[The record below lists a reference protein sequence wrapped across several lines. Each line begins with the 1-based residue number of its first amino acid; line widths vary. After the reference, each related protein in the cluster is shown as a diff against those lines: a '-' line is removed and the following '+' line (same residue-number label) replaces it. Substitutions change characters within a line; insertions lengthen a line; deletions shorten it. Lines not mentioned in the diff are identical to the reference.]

1 MITPEIREELKRI
14 QAELK
19 KVFPANRHEVR
30 DLPGGQRKW
39 VYLKWQTIRER
50 LDEVCPDWVIDYSE
64 IQYLGNDAIC
74 RCGIAILGVR
84 KEAIASVPISI
95 LSSKGNEMTRGSA
108 ADRLAAEAIKNSGEA
123 WGVGRYLDDQQF
135 TIRYLWEHMRELDE
149 QMQGEVRR
157 LSEQYKI
164 QVSQSGLGVS
174 PSRGTGEPVRV
185 SGRQP
190 QAKPKVETG
199 FIHAVAGTSAESF
212 ITEGQ
217 RKRLWAI
224 GKNELK
230 LSDDQIKSALR
241 HFGFEKT
248 EFITR
253 DQYEPLIEYLK
264 SLVSQ
269 CSHEGFPQRAT
280 GETALFAQRLRQE
293 KEGNPPQATAFPLG
307 EPFRVKSST
316 QPDLYPANNDIVKQV
331 RFLTKHEPHW
341 ILAQCKHYG
350 YDRPGMM
357 PPTELEKLIADMC
370 ADWAVGAL
378 VIGDHQKAHTSIQG
392 ALAFA
397 MAAGQPI
404 LGAAIEWL
412 NRHQKGVSAQNQ

>member
-50 LDEVCPDWVIDYSE
+50 LDEVCPDWIIDYSE
-64 IQYLGNDAIC
+64 IQYLANDAIC
-74 RCGIAILGVR
+74 RCGITILGVR

-123 WGVGRYLDDQQF
+123 WGVGRYLDDQEF
-135 TIRYLWEHMRELDE
+135 TIRYLWEHKGELDE

-164 QVSQSGLGVS
+164 QVG
-174 PSRGTGEPVRV
+174 
-185 SGRQP
+185 GRQP
-190 QAKPKVETG
+190 QVKPKNETG
-199 FIHAVAGTSAESF
+199 LIHAVAGTSAESF

-224 GKNELK
+224 AKSELK
-230 LSDDQIKSALR
+230 LSDEQIRGALR
-241 HFGFEKT
+241 HFGFERT
-248 EFITR
+248 ESITR
-253 DQYEPLIEYLK
+253 DQYEPLIEYLQQSVK
-264 SLVSQ
+264 
-269 CSHEGFPQRAT
+269 
-280 GETALFAQRLRQE
+280 
-293 KEGNPPQATAFPLG
+293 PP
-307 EPFRVKSST
+307 T
-316 QPDLYPANNDIVKQV
+316 QPDLYPANNDIVKRV
-331 RFLTKHEPHW
+331 RALTKHEPHW

-350 YDRPGMM
+350 YERPGMM
-357 PPTELEKLIADMC
+357 PPSDLEKLIMDIC
-370 ADWAVGAL
+370 ADWAVGAG
-378 VIGDHQKAHTSIQG
+378 VIEQRQSAHTNIQE

-397 MAAGQPI
+397 TASGQPI

-412 NRHQKGVSAQNQ
+412 NRHQLEVST

>member
-1 MITPEIREELKRI
+1 MITTGIREELKRI
-14 QAELK
+14 QSELK
-19 KVFPANRHEVR
+19 KVFPASRHEVR

-50 LDEVCPDWVIDYSE
+50 LDEVCPDWIIDYSE

-74 RCGIAILGVR
+74 RCGITILGVR

-95 LSSKGNEMTRGSA
+95 LSSKGNEMTRESA

-135 TIRYLWEHMRELDE
+135 TIRYLWENMGELDE
-149 QMQGEVRR
+149 KMQGEVRR

-164 QVSQSGLGVS
+164 QVGVRQSV
-174 PSRGTGEPVRV
+174 T
-185 SGRQP
+185 
-190 QAKPKVETG
+190 PKAYKETG
-199 FIHAVAGTSAESF
+199 FIHAVAGISSESL

-224 GKNELK
+224 AKNELK
-230 LSDDQIKSALR
+230 LSDDQIKSALK

-248 EFITR
+248 ELITR
-253 DQYEPLIEYLK
+253 DKYDAVIEHLK
-264 SLVSQ
+264 SLVR
-269 CSHEGFPQRAT
+269 P
-280 GETALFAQRLRQE
+280 
-293 KEGNPPQATAFPLG
+293 
-307 EPFRVKSST
+307 ST
-316 QPDLYPANNDIVKQV
+316 QPDLYPANNDVVKQV
-331 RFLTKHEPHW
+331 RALTKHEPHW
-341 ILAQCKHYG
+341 ILAQCRHYG
-350 YDRPGMM
+350 YDRPGMI

-370 ADWAVGAL
+370 ADWAVGVG
-378 VIGDHQKAHTSIQG
+378 VIGDRENAHTSIQG

-397 MAAGQPI
+397 IAAGQPI

-412 NRHQKGVSAQNQ
+412 NRHQLEVST

>member
-84 KEAIASVPISI
+84 KEAIASVPVS
-95 LSSKGNEMTRGSA
+95 LVSSKGNEMTRGSA
-108 ADRLAAEAIKNSGEA
+108 PDRLMAEATKNAAEQ
-123 WGVGRYLDDQQF
+123 WGTGRYLDDQQF
-135 TIRYLWEHMRELDE
+135 TIRYLWEHLKELDE

-164 QVSQSGLGVS
+164 QL
-174 PSRGTGEPVRV
+174 

-199 FIHAVAGTSAESF
+199 FIHAVAGTSAESL

-241 HFGFEKT
+241 HFGFERT
-248 EFITR
+248 ESITR
-253 DQYEPLIEYLK
+253 ERYEPLIEYLQ
-264 SLVSQ
+264 SL
-269 CSHEGFPQRAT
+269 
-280 GETALFAQRLRQE
+280 
-293 KEGNPPQATAFPLG
+293 
-307 EPFRVKSST
+307 VKSST

-350 YDRPGMM
+350 YDRPGML
-357 PPTELEKLIADMC
+357 PNSELEKLIMDMC

-397 MAAGQPI
+397 TASGQPI
-404 LGAAIEWL
+404 LGGAIEWL
-412 NRHQKGVSAQNQ
+412 NRHQKGVSVQNQ